1 MQTDKRELLAEYCRT
16 RDVQLRNSLA
26 EQYLYLAQA
35 VARRFTGRGVD
46 LDDLVQ
52 VASIALLHALERFDA
67 DKGLAFTTF
76 AMPTLTGEVRNFLRD
91 KSRLVR
97 LPRRGSELLPRI
109 ARERESFWQEEAREP
124 SVQELADRLRISP
137 DDVIDALEMQ
147 RTTQAMSLDMT
158 PTEDGPSLESLLG
171 QEEGAYEAIEAN
183 DMIIHMLSQLEGN
196 SRYVI
201 EQRFLQQRSQRD
213 VAKDLGVSQMQI
225 SRLERRALAFLRS
238 RFSQT

>member
-1 MQTDKRELLAEYCRT
+1 MQTDHKRELLEAYCRT
-16 RDVQLRNSLA
+16 KDPTLRNAVA
-26 EQYLYLAQA
+26 EEYLYLATA
-35 VARRFTGRGVD
+35 VARRFTGRGVELED
-46 LDDLVQ
+46 LIQ
-52 VASIALLHALERFDA
+52 VASIALIHAIERFDV

-76 AMPTLTGEVRNFLRD
+76 AMPTLTGEVRNYLRD

-109 ARERESFWQEEAREP
+109 AREREAFWQENAREP
-124 SVQELADRLRISP
+124 TVTELADRLKLSP

-158 PTEDGPSLESLLG
+158 PTEDGPTLENLLG
-171 QEEGAYEAIEAN
+171 EEEEAYDQIEMA
-183 DMIIHMLSQLEGN
+183 DMIKHMLSMLEGP

-201 EQRFLQQRSQRD
+201 EQRFLEQRSQRD

-225 SRLERRALAFLRS
+225 SRLERRALAYLRGK
-238 RFSQT
+238 FT

>member
-1 MQTDKRELLAEYCRT
+1 MQTDYKRDLLEAYCRT
-16 RDVQLRNSLA
+16 KDADLRNQVA
-26 EQYLYLAQA
+26 EAYLYLAQA
-35 VARRFTGRGVD
+35 VARRFTGRGVE
-46 LDDLVQ
+46 LEDLVQ
-52 VASIALLHALERFDA
+52 VASIALLHAIERFDIE
-67 DKGLAFTTF
+67 KGLAFTTF

-109 ARERESFWQEEAREP
+109 ARERENCWQENGREP
-124 SVQELADRLRISP
+124 TVNEIAERLGISA

-158 PTEDGPSLESLLG
+158 TTEDGPTLENLLG
-171 QEEGAYEAIEAN
+171 EDEEAYDDIEN
-183 DMIIHMLSQLEGN
+183 KDMISHMLSKLEGT

-213 VAKDLGVSQMQI
+213 VAKDLGVSQMQV
-225 SRLERRALAFLRS
+225 SRLERRALDYLRNQ
-238 RFSQT
+238 FA